1 MYNARVLGIAFF
13 DLDRTLLS
21 INSGSAWVVR
31 ELRDGR
37 LTVWQVTRAMY
48 YLGLYRLG
56 RARMEDALVQAI
68 STLKGKTVAEVRQNL
83 ESFYERHVRNA
94 YRPGG
99 LKALA
104 EHKQR
109 GDATALLS
117 STSMYLAE
125 AVARDLALD
134 AAFCN
139 RFEVDGDGAL
149 TGRSQGGLCY
159 GPGKLDYAQAFA
171 QSRGVSLGECVFYTD
186 SISDLPV
193 LEQVGR
199 PVVVNPDGRL
209 KREALRRKW
218 EVVDWGEPPPSR

>member
-1 MYNARVLGIAFF
+1 MYNDRVLGIAFF

-21 INSGSAWVVR
+21 INSGTRWVVE

-37 LTVWQVTRAMY
+37 LTVWEVTRAMY

-56 RARMEDALVQAI
+56 WARMEEALVHAI
-68 STLKGKTVAEVRQNL
+68 STLKGKTVVEVRQNL
-83 ESFYERHVRNA
+83 ESFYERTVRNT

-125 AVARDLALD
+125 AVARELALD

-159 GPGKLDYAQAFA
+159 GPGKLEYAQAFA
-171 QSRGVSLGECVFYTD
+171 QSRGRSLDECVFYTD

-193 LEQVGR
+193 LERVGR

-209 KREALRRKW
+209 RREAVRRKW
-218 EVVDWGEPPPSR
+218 EVVDWGVPPSSR

>member
-13 DLDRTLLS
+13 DLDLTLLS

-37 LTVWQVTRAMY
+37 LTLLEVARAMY
-48 YLGLYRLG
+48 YLGLYRMG
-56 RARMEDALVQAI
+56 RARMEDALVHAI
-68 STLKGKTVAEVRQNL
+68 STLKGKTVVEVRQNL
-83 ESFYERHVRNA
+83 ESFYERYVRNA

-99 LKALA
+99 LKALE

-109 GDATALLS
+109 GDVTALLS

-134 AAFCN
+134 ATFCN
-139 RFEVDGDGAL
+139 RFEVDGAGAL

-171 QSRGVSLGECVFYTD
+171 QSRGLSLDECVFYTD

-193 LEQVGR
+193 LERVGR

-209 KREALRRKW
+209 KREAVRRKW
-218 EVVDWGEPPPSR
+218 EVVDWGKPRPSR